1 MHLQFRQKRNKVF
14 NFEEVLA
21 WFGTLLAKKKKK
33 RKKERQKEKL

>member
-21 WFGTLLAKKKKK
+21 WFGTLLAKKKE
-33 RKKERQKEKL
+33 RKKEKL

>member
-21 WFGTLLAKKKKK
+21 WFGTLLAKKKRKE
-33 RKKERQKEKL
+33 RKKEKL